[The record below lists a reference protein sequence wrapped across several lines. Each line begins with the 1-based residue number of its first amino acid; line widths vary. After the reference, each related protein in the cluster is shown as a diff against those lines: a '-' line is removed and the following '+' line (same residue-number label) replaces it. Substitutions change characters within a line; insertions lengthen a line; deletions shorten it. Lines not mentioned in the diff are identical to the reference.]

1 MKFISTP
8 LLYWR
13 TIKYLR
19 LSQILWRLYRICFAN
34 KICLDVF
41 FPISRRQTKSTPQ
54 NFFARSQKI
63 FDNGSFN
70 FLNESG
76 NLEEI
81 GWHGSDKSLL
91 WRYNQHYF
99 DCLSGFNA
107 GSINTVPQNLINDWV
122 SKNPPYFGVGWQ
134 LYPTSLRIVN
144 WIKWFLSGGVI
155 TSASEHSL
163 YLQSRWLRKNF
174 EFHLLG
180 NHLFKNAKALI
191 FAGIFFDGNESNKWL
206 EYGFQILDSQLD
218 EQILDDGG
226 HFERSP
232 MYHAIILEDIL
243 DLIAIS
249 KGKEFLFPN
258 GVLLRL
264 EAISRRMFEWLSRM
278 SHPDGRI
285 SFFNDAAFNI
295 APTLGEIQQ
304 YANRIN
310 FSLPNYL
317 LGYKQLEVNHLYS
330 SGYICV
336 ASPKLFAIFDVAPIG
351 PDYQPGHAHAD
362 TLSFELS
369 IYGHRVFVN
378 GGTSCYGESKQRL
391 YERSTKA
398 HNTVTIN
405 EESSSEIWAGF
416 RVARRAKISSL
427 DILQTNEGIKVMGEH
442 DGYRRLSSK
451 NFHSR
456 VWDVRENSMYIS
468 DKISGVYE
476 HTRARFIIHP
486 SLLIKKE
493 SETRWTIK
501 LPSKNYITFSVLK
514 GEASIKK
521 ATYATEFGSIQETL
535 CICIDLVDG
544 QSEALVS
551 WT

>member
-34 KICLDVF
+34 KICLVVF
-41 FPISRRQTKSTPQ
+41 FSISRRQTKSKSQ
-54 NFFARSQKI
+54 IFFARSQNF
-63 FDNGSFN
+63 FDNGSFK

-99 DCLSGFNA
+99 DCLSGFNV
-107 GSINTVPQNLINDWV
+107 GSINTEPQNLINDWV

-134 LYPTSLRIVN
+134 IYPTSLRIVN

-206 EYGFQILDSQLD
+206 KYGFKILDKQLD

-249 KGKEFLFPN
+249 KGKESLFPN

-264 EAISRRMFEWLSRM
+264 EAISRRMFKWLSRM

-317 LGYKQLEVNHLYS
+317 LGYKQLEVNHLDS

-369 IYGHRVFVN
+369 IYGQRVFVN
-378 GGTSCYGESKQRL
+378 GGTSCYGVSKQRL

-416 RVARRAKISSL
+416 RVARRAKISSV

-456 VWDVRENSMYIS
+456 AWDVRENSMYIS

-486 SLLIKKE
+486 SLLIKKQ
-493 SETRWTIK
+493 SEARWTIK

-521 ATYATEFGSIQETL
+521 ATYATEFGFIQETL

>member
-1 MKFISTP
+1 M
-8 LLYWR
+8 LYWM
-13 TIKYLR
+13 TIKHLQP
-19 LSQILWRLYRICFAN
+19 SQIFWRLHRVYFAN

-41 FPISRRQTKSTPQ
+41 PPISRRQKKFTPQ
-54 NFFARSQKI
+54 NFFARVQK
-63 FDNGSFN
+63 FFENGTFN

-81 GWHGSDKSLL
+81 GWNGSDKSLL

-107 GSINTVPQNLINDWV
+107 DSINTEAQNLIDDWV

-134 LYPTSLRIVN
+134 PYPTSLRIVN
-144 WIKWFLSGGVI
+144 WIKWVFLGGI
-155 TSASEHSL
+155 ISPTSEHSL
-163 YLQSRWLRKNF
+163 YIQSRLLAKNF

-191 FAGIFFDGNESNKWL
+191 FAGIFFDGRESNKWL

-258 GVLLRL
+258 RVLLRL
-264 EAISRRMFEWLSRM
+264 KAISRRMFEWLSRM

-310 FSLPNYL
+310 FTLPNFL
-317 LGYKQLEVNHLYS
+317 FGYEQLEVNHLDS

-336 ASPKLFAIFDVAPIG
+336 SSSKLFAILDVAPIG

-378 GGTSCYGESKQRL
+378 GGTSCYGVSKQRL
-391 YERSTKA
+391 YERSSKA

-405 EESSSEIWAGF
+405 EESSSEVWAGF
-416 RVARRAKISSL
+416 RVGRRAKVCRA
-427 DILQTNEGIKVMGEH
+427 DIVQTNEGFIVIGEH

-451 NFHSR
+451 NLHSR
-456 VWDVRENSMYIS
+456 VWEIRENDILIS
-468 DKISGVYE
+468 DKISGDYE
-476 HTRARFIIHP
+476 LARSRFIVHP

-493 SETRWTIK
+493 SEAKWTIK
-501 LPSKNYITFSVLK
+501 LPSKKHITFSVLK

-521 ATYATEFGSIQETL
+521 ATYASEFGSIQETL